1 MTDFVTQNVPIR
13 PWSRPVGPLFGV
25 PRGLRKCSYPHPQT
39 AESTT
44 DPCYEMVC
52 GLWITY
58 RRKALPQNFRKGG
71 VRQEIQYRRGGLG
84 SEIVHA
90 EVAGCFFERKRV
102 RARARVESI
111 NAYVERYAEHPQLPQ
126 HPQTRMRQGFLD
138 CGSCAEVAQLP
149 QPRLA
154 EDSV

>member
-71 VRQEIQYRRGGLG
+71 GHRESKYRRGVLG

-102 RARARVESI
+102 RARAR
-111 NAYVERYAEHPQLPQ
+111 REHQCICGTLCRTSATSATSANP
-126 HPQTRMRQGFLD
+126 HETRLSGLRKL
-138 CGSCAEVAQLP
+138 CGSCSTSAT
-149 QPRLA
+149 
-154 EDSV
+154 